1 MQFKLKHNFYRCYF
15 RLYDAQARLETLYSS
30 LVKSS
35 LEREDV
41 INMEKENEKNSYEI
55 RQTLRNSSGCYYS
68 YLYRTM
74 CELVNK
80 IAVMIIKTKLN

>member
-1 MQFKLKHNFYRCYF
+1 M
-15 RLYDAQARLETLYSS
+15 YDAQARLETLYSS

-41 INMEKENEKNSYEI
+41 ANMEKENEKNSYEI
-55 RQTLRNSSGCYYS
+55 RQSLRNSSGCYYS

-74 CELVNK
+74 VEVVSGN
-80 IAVMIIKTKLN
+80 TF